1 MNSSAKRFAMLVCL
15 ATGLIAATIVS
26 AQTAYRCDSNG
37 QTVYSDKPCLAGK
50 AVVGTQETPEQKAAA
65 QAANAQMR
73 NDTADLN
80 KRLADREKLAAQ
92 ERAAARKAAGKPI
105 GASAKGKAASKA
117 KSVRAAKK
125 PKSAKSSSK
134 KNKAKPANGDTVTS
148 SPR

>member
-1 MNSSAKRFAMLVCL
+1 MSSAIRPVVAAIFFVA
-15 ATGLIAATIVS
+15 GLMSAAG
-26 AQTAYRCDSNG
+26 AQTAFRCDNNG
-37 QTVYSDKPCLAGK
+37 QTVYSDKPCPAGK
-50 AVVGTQETPEQKAAA
+50 AVVGTQETPEQKAAT

-73 NDTADLN
+73 KDSADLN
-80 KRLADREKLAAQ
+80 KRLSDREKLDAQ
-92 ERAAARKAAGKPI
+92 ERAAARKSAGKPV
-105 GASAKGKAASKA
+105 GANAKGKGASKG